1 MKIAIVRR
9 EKGVALSMDVYTDN
23 LIDRLKQ
30 LQPTWEI
37 VEIAPTPWGKNGD
50 ENLWKSGTGARKY
63 YERLWNH
70 PRQVSQI
77 TADIYHIVDHSNA
90 HVAYWLKKTGKPI
103 VVTCHDLVQFVY
115 PDILKDRSRFPA
127 LSMASW
133 KYSVRGMKVA
143 DRIVAVSTNTAQDVA
158 RSLDIP
164 TDKIT
169 VVPNGVEPY
178 FQPLPA
184 TDTAAIRHRYRSTPE
199 TLCLLNVGSNHQ
211 RKNIPT
217 ILKVLVA
224 LRDRGIDVKLWKV
237 GDEFTPEQL
246 AAIRSNDLESTIIE
260 IRNPDKQTLLEIY
273 NTADM
278 LLAPSL
284 YEGFGLTIL
293 EAMAC
298 GMPVISADVSSL
310 PEVAGD
316 AAILVPPLDV
326 EAIVDGIISLH
337 RNSMLRQNYV
347 DKGIIRA
354 KLFNWEQAA
363 TSLSQIYQTLIDR

>member
-9 EKGVALSMDVYTDN
+9 ERGVTLSMDVYTDN

-37 VEIAPTPWGKNGD
+37 IEIAPTPWGKNDD
-50 ENLWKSGTGARKY
+50 ENLWKSGTGVRKY

-77 TADIYHIVDHSNA
+77 EADIYHIVDHSNA

-115 PDILKDRSRFPA
+115 PDILKDQARFPA
-127 LSMASW
+127 LSLASW
-133 KYSVRGMKVA
+133 KYSVRGMKSA

-158 RSLDIP
+158 RWLDIP
-164 TDKIT
+164 VDKIT

-178 FQPLPA
+178 FQPLPE
-184 TDTAAIRHRYRSTPE
+184 TDTAAIRHRYRSSPN

-217 ILKVLVA
+217 ILQVLVA
-224 LRDRGIDVKLWKV
+224 LRDLGIDVKLWKV
-237 GDEFTPEQL
+237 GDEFTSEQL
-246 AAIRSNDLESTIIE
+246 AAIRSHDLESTIVE
-260 IRNPDKQTLLEIY
+260 IRHPDKKTLLEIY

-298 GMPVISADVSSL
+298 GLPVISANVSSL

-326 EAIVDGIISLH
+326 QAIVDGIISLDQ
-337 RNSMLRQNYV
+337 NSVLRQNYV
-347 DKGIIRA
+347 DKGIARA

-363 TSLSQIYQTLIDR
+363 ASLSQIYQII